1 MDDSEEPNDSHS
13 AAGTVTG
20 GRQSNDIDTEPEP
33 SNGSDNDSLICSH
46 STEMHKIEDA
56 PEDNLGLYGDQY
68 FYLRMTHY
76 KNVIGRS
83 WIPFPYLDYCP
94 DACQEQS
101 ESEEQRET
109 EPVSETSDN
118 DNISQDAE
126 NDSDNTEIEHN
137 TSPAS
142 DIDHTSS
149 ISHDDASTT
158 VEGVPSKFD
167 DPDHSQSESEE
178 ATVATS
184 SLKKRRVLERL
195 DRPHE

>member
-1 MDDSEEPNDSHS
+1 
-13 AAGTVTG
+13 
-20 GRQSNDIDTEPEP
+20 
-33 SNGSDNDSLICSH
+33 
-46 STEMHKIEDA
+46 
-56 PEDNLGLYGDQY
+56 
-68 FYLRMTHY
+68 MTHY

-101 ESEEQRET
+101 ESEEPREM

-126 NDSDNTEIEHN
+126 SDSDNTEIEHN

-142 DIDHTSS
+142 DIDNTSS
-149 ISHDDASTT
+149 ISHDEASTT

-195 DRPHE
+195 ERPHE